1 MGAHEELGELY
12 HAGYRRLVTQVF
24 AFTTDLTEAQDAVQ
38 EAFARALARRRG
50 LSDVDA
56 PEAWLR
62 TVAINVVRRRWRRRQ
77 LLDTILLRER
87 PLARLAAPPPE
98 PDNTDLREALAVIPR
113 QYREV
118 IVLHYLADL
127 PLDEVAQLLE
137 VPVGTVKSRLSR
149 GRDALRGLL
158 DDVEAPPLAEVRAR
172 AGRIRRRRQA
182 AQVGS
187 LAAAVLT
194 IAVVVL
200 PWQQRSA
207 PEPLASARPSASAG
221 PSTYTGSG
229 LSVIGVVDP
238 GTTPDLPG
246 QINELELDGA
256 AGWLRTSC
264 KAAERDCRPAFA
276 RTDDGGLT
284 WYAMAD
290 PGLAPP
296 APASPPPLT
305 GAWTARRPT
314 PAGVWWAAGLH
325 GSLPA
330 LAASTDGGKT
340 WQRYDLSGPAD
351 SVTATVRGEQVL
363 AVVGRRGAL
372 TGVYT
377 ATGRPAPGTAMARVS
392 DGDGLAARGEPV
404 LLPDGRLLLAG
415 VDGRLWLSDDLG
427 AVFRRAQGTLPGVD
441 ELRATSSGYAALGLF
456 NSGWV
461 AVSDDGVTWRKLPI
475 R

>member
-98 PDNTDLREALAVIPR
+98 PDSTDLRAALAVIPR

-158 DDVEAPPLAEVRAR
+158 DDVEAPPLEQVRAR
-172 AGRIRRRRQA
+172 ATQIRRRRQA
-182 AQVGS
+182 ATGS
-187 LAAAVLT
+187 FAAAVLAV
-194 IAVVVL
+194 AVVVL
-200 PWQQRSA
+200 PWHQRSA
-207 PEPLASARPSASAG
+207 PQPAASATPSASAV

-229 LSVIGVVDP
+229 LTVTGVVDP
-238 GTTPDLPG
+238 ATAPDLPG
-246 QINELELDGA
+246 EISRLELDGTE
-256 AGWLRTSC
+256 GWLRTTC
-264 KAAERDCRPAFA
+264 QATERDCRAAFA
-276 RTDDGGLT
+276 RTDDGGRT

-290 PGLAPP
+290 PGVAPP
-296 APASPPPLT
+296 APASPPPLS
-305 GAWTARRPT
+305 GAWTAHRPT
-314 PAGVWWAAGLH
+314 AAGVWWAAGLH
-325 GSLPA
+325 GTVPA
-330 LAASTDGGKT
+330 LAASTDGGRT

-351 SVTATVRGEQVL
+351 AVTATVRGEQVL
-363 AVVGRRGAL
+363 AVVSRRGTL
-372 TGVYT
+372 TGVFRM
-377 ATGRPAPGTAMARVS
+377 TGLDGLPTRVS

-404 LLPDGRLLLAG
+404 LLPDGRLMLAG
-415 VDGRLWLSDDLG
+415 ADGRLWLSTDLG
-427 AVFRRAQGTLPGVD
+427 ATFRRAESSLPGVD
-441 ELRATSSGYAALGLF
+441 ELRATSSGYVALGLF

-461 AVSDDGVTWRKLPI
+461 AVSEDGVTWRKLPI